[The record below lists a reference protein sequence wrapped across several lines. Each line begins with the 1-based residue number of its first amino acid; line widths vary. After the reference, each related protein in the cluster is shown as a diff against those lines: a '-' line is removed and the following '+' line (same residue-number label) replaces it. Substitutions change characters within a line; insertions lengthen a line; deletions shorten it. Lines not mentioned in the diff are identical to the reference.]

1 MINNDKITWRYY
13 PSTNST
19 GVYHICKRGNNY
31 IGQYQVQADGRIV
44 AHAIKDNRSIGDIIS
59 VSEARKYIITG
70 EEPIVKPPL
79 VPKQQTLP
87 KLDPNEELARQ
98 QRMAGGDDDENLSN
112 DEVAYYTYMRNW
124 GAE

>member
-1 MINNDKITWRYY
+1 MSNDKITWRYY
-13 PSTNST
+13 PSNNSS

-44 AHAIKDNRSIGDIIS
+44 AHAIKDNRSSGDIIS
-59 VSEARKYIITG
+59 VAEARKYIITE

-87 KLDPNEELARQ
+87 TLTQEEELARQ
-98 QRMAGGDDDENLSN
+98 QRMAGGDDDDTLSD
-112 DEVAYYTYMRNW
+112 DEVAYYARMRSW